1 MSPTQYALRFISGKY
16 QGGEFPLRVDGGREI
31 VIGRSSDLDMV
42 LVEDMVSRKHARIV
56 ANEGELVIEDLS
68 STNGTFVN
76 GEKVH
81 RARLKEGD
89 RILIG
94 TSIIKLVGAT
104 GEAAQLSEAEVKKQ
118 FEQAGARRVTNAGLK
133 PMSGSIDEIPLPDLM
148 QLLSTSRKSGV
159 LLVRTDFGEGRIYF
173 RKGQIYFATIDE
185 SFDIPP
191 RKAIYRMLTW
201 SSGSFELEPP
211 DDKEVLDELHDSTES
226 LLMEGM
232 RQLDEVKRIESDLP
246 PRNALLSLATPLMT
260 PLRDL
265 SPAELDVLQLA
276 VNNGRVATV
285 LDRSAGTDL
294 DTFEA
299 LRKLIA
305 REYLVVRQ

>member
-1 MSPTQYALRFISGKY
+1 LSGTHYSLRFIAGKY
-16 QGGEFPLRVDGGREI
+16 QGGEFPLRVEGGREI

-56 ANEGELVIEDLS
+56 AGDDDLVIEDLS

-76 GEKVH
+76 GEKVQ
-81 RARLKEGD
+81 RAHLKEGD

-94 TSIIKLVGAT
+94 TSIIKLIGG
-104 GEAAQLSEAEVKKQ
+104 GEAALLSDADARKKL
-118 FEQAGARRVTNAGLK
+118 ELAGSRRVTNAGLK

-191 RKAIYRMLTW
+191 RKAIYRMLGW
-201 SSGSFELEPP
+201 SSGAFELEPP
-211 DDKEVLDELHDSTES
+211 DDKEVLEELHESTES

-232 RQLDEVKRIESDLP
+232 RQLDEVKRIEGELP
-246 PRNALLSLATPLMT
+246 PRNAVLQLITPLHA
-260 PLRDL
+260 PLREL
-265 SPAELDVLQLA
+265 SPGELDVLQLA
-276 VNNGRVATV
+276 VNHGRVATV
-285 LDRSAGTDL
+285 LDRSTTTDL
-294 DTFEA
+294 DTYEA
-299 LRKLIA
+299 LRKLVA
-305 REYLVVRQ
+305 REYLIVRA